1 MKLIIIGL
9 LLAILASLA
18 SGLFFLTKEKDD
30 PTKLLRSLQIRIAL
44 SIALVVVLVVAW
56 FSGLITPPPPAG

>member
-18 SGLFFLTKEKDD
+18 SGLFFLTTEKDD
-30 PTKLLRSLQIRIAL
+30 PSKLLRSLQIRIAL
-44 SIALVVVLVVAW
+44 SITLVVVLVVAW
-56 FSGLITPPPPAG
+56 FSGVITPPRG

>member
-44 SIALVVVLVVAW
+44 SITLVVVLVVAW
-56 FSGLITPPPPAG
+56 FSGVITPPPAN